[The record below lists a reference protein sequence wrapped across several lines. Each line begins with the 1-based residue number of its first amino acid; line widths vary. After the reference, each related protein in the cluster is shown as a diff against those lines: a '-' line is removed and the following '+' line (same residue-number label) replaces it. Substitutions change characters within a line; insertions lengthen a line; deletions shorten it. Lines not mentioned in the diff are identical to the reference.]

1 VIGKTRRSRSAMQ
14 LPTCPLCGT
23 GHVQEIGREGLEQKL
38 TVLQCTV
45 CSRTWR
51 ELISDEPQRDDEEE
65 TV

>member
-1 VIGKTRRSRSAMQ
+1 MP

-23 GHVQEIGREGLEQKL
+23 GHVQEIGREGLQQQL

-51 ELISDEPQRDDEEE
+51 ELISDESPKDEEE
-65 TV
+65 IV